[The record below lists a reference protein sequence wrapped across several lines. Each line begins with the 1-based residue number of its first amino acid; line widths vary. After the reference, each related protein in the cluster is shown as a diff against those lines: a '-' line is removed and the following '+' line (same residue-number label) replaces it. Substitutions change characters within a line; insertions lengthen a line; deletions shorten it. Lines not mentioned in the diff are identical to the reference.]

1 MFYNEALKGKRSV
14 AVSDNNECLIRP
26 CRMTTMEAIATWK
39 KVNAVTE
46 QHRPIKVNRRIW
58 DVKRFL
64 RMVTS
69 KTLLKNKKK
78 GRKSY
83 CEDDNSTVQFYT
95 GLETFSVLMTI
106 YNLVSPGVPKR
117 KL

>member
-1 MFYNEALKGKRSV
+1 MFNSSLSDDYDGSHRNLEEGHCSHRATQTNKGESK
-14 AVSDNNECLIRP
+14 DMGCQ
-26 CRMTTMEAIATWK
+26 T
-39 KVNAVTE
+39 
-46 QHRPIKVNRRIW
+46 
-58 DVKRFL
+58 FL
-64 RMVTS
+64 TNGDIE
-69 KTLLKNKKK
+69 TLLKNKKK

-106 YNLVSPGVPKR
+106 YNLVSPGVPKC